1 MKTEWRRSA
10 RGLWTLLFV
19 LSSVCLAVG
28 QGSKKN
34 SEFEPIQERDR
45 DNPKAR
51 EQWFLRGRT
60 AVNGV
65 PAAALRFRAYQQKM
79 QMRQQF
85 FASRAVTAVPHVSS
99 TGWVPLGPA
108 PLASDPGTGQNYG
121 WVSGRATAV
130 AIDPADATGNT
141 VFLGGA
147 HGGVW
152 KSANATAAVGSV
164 VWSPVLD
171 YEVTLAVGS
180 IAIQPGNADV
190 TKSVILVGTGEPN
203 SSADSYYGLGILR
216 STNGGATWTQ
226 IGTADSGARSLAG
239 LGFSK
244 IAFSTANPQLVVAAA
259 AGATEGFVLG
269 LESSNGANRGIYYSQ
284 DAGVTWRYANVT
296 DGSTTVAP
304 GSVTSVV
311 YNAVAGKFFAALRYH
326 GIYSS
331 TDGINW
337 TRLAD
342 ANQPGPAAVTL
353 SACPTTT
360 PSSACPFYR
369 AELTVV
375 PGRNEMYTWV
385 VGIDNNTGLETD
397 GGVWQNTS
405 GGASPWKQIGDN
417 GITSCGDNDGCGV
430 QQGTYNLEIAA
441 LPNGSATDL
450 YTGAIN
456 LFKCTITSPTA
467 SSPSCTFL
475 NLTHVYGC
483 YGIANVHPD
492 QHHLAGIIA
501 GGKEL
506 MYFANDG
513 GVYRALDGYTGL
525 TTGTCG
531 GQNNFDDLNGTLGSM
546 TQFVSFSEHPT
557 DANTLLGGTQDN
569 GSPATASG
577 TTSTSWINVLGG
589 DGGYNAISPANPT
602 DWYTSN
608 PDSPPM
614 SQSLGINH
622 CGSGINCNEF
632 GFQQVVTSAQ
642 LGNDDGAFYF
652 PYILDPQAP
661 SELIV
666 GTCRVWRGGPATS
679 TSGTYSVLSNNFD
692 TGINSLCDGT
702 QVNLVRSLAA
712 GGPKDANG
720 FSKVVY
726 AGTDGFGG
734 QTTPPDGRLF
744 VTTNAGTALMADR
757 TGSINPNEYPIS
769 AIAIDP
775 ADTTGQTAYVAIM
788 GFGGSHIFKTISAG
802 VSWADFSGNLPN
814 APADALVIDSGTI
827 YAGTDV
833 GVFSSSTASANW
845 TEVGPAQGPGISGFL
860 PNVPVTAL
868 RLFNSGGKKLLRAS
882 TYGRGIWQYDLL
894 AATTPDFS
902 IAISD
907 SPQTIFPGQS
917 AIFHG
922 KLTAVNSYASAVNLS
937 CAAGTTGVPATC
949 TPSPASVTPTGAGA
963 AFTVTAG
970 GTAQDYL
977 FNVHAVGTD
986 AGTTTHNAAVTLHV
1000 VDFTL
1005 GTPSPTSV
1013 SVQPGNTSAG
1023 VAFVV
1028 SGVGAFNSAVT
1039 LSCPATMPA
1048 GVTCNFSPGASVSAL
1063 PTTVT
1068 LTFTATAGAALG
1080 TTGITISATTPGAPA
1095 PKTQSVSLTVA
1106 APAPDYILAI
1116 TNSPQ
1121 SATVNHPATFTGTLK
1136 AVNGYA
1142 SAVNLTCGTGAPPTC
1157 AIAPSSVTPTVAGAS
1172 FTVTTQ
1178 SNLAQTYI
1186 FNVNGAGTDA
1196 AHVAHVA
1203 SGMFNSLFTFTISN
1217 STGQVSL
1224 IAGQNA
1230 NYTLLVTPVGSATFP
1245 GQVSVTCSGLPMAA
1259 KCSNPTVASGAN
1271 GVQSVTLT
1279 ITTAGPG
1286 KAAIRP
1292 IAQNRGASAPFL
1304 LWVSGVGIVV
1314 GGFARRPRRRTG
1326 RWIGL
1331 LLAMAGALT
1340 LLSCGGS
1347 GGGGGGGGG
1356 GGVSV
1361 SVSPPTASKF
1371 PSQTQQFS
1379 AAVSGSTNTAVTWQV
1394 NGATGG
1400 SAAAGTIDATGM
1412 YTAPAAVP
1420 SPATVTVS
1428 AVAQADV
1435 TKSGMAMMTIETP
1448 TPVGTYPIT
1457 VTATAG
1463 NVVQTT
1469 TAVLVVQ

>member
-360 PSSACPFYR
+360 PSSTCPFYR

-744 VTTNAGTALMADR
+744 VTTNAGTTLMADR

-775 ADTTGQTAYVAIM
+775 ADATGQTAYVASDGIQR
-788 GFGGSHIFKTISAG
+788 GAYFQDDERGRELGG
-802 VSWADFSGNLPN
+802 LQRQ
-814 APADALVIDSGTI
+814 L
-827 YAGTDV
+827 
-833 GVFSSSTASANW
+833 
-845 TEVGPAQGPGISGFL
+845 AQ
-860 PNVPVTAL
+860 
-868 RLFNSGGKKLLRAS
+868 
-882 TYGRGIWQYDLL
+882 
-894 AATTPDFS
+894 
-902 IAISD
+902 
-907 SPQTIFPGQS
+907 
-917 AIFHG
+917 
-922 KLTAVNSYASAVNLS
+922 
-937 CAAGTTGVPATC
+937 C
-949 TPSPASVTPTGAGA
+949 
-963 AFTVTAG
+963 AG
-970 GTAQDYL
+970 GC
-977 FNVHAVGTD
+977 
-986 AGTTTHNAAVTLHV
+986 AGDRFGHNLCWHRRW
-1000 VDFTL
+1000 
-1005 GTPSPTSV
+1005 
-1013 SVQPGNTSAG
+1013 
-1023 VAFVV
+1023 
-1028 SGVGAFNSAVT
+1028 
-1039 LSCPATMPA
+1039 C
-1048 GVTCNFSPGASVSAL
+1048 
-1063 PTTVT
+1063 
-1068 LTFTATAGAALG
+1068 
-1080 TTGITISATTPGAPA
+1080 
-1095 PKTQSVSLTVA
+1095 
-1106 APAPDYILAI
+1106 
-1116 TNSPQ
+1116 
-1121 SATVNHPATFTGTLK
+1121 
-1136 AVNGYA
+1136 
-1142 SAVNLTCGTGAPPTC
+1142 
-1157 AIAPSSVTPTVAGAS
+1157 
-1172 FTVTTQ
+1172 
-1178 SNLAQTYI
+1178 
-1186 FNVNGAGTDA
+1186 
-1196 AHVAHVA
+1196 
-1203 SGMFNSLFTFTISN
+1203 
-1217 STGQVSL
+1217 
-1224 IAGQNA
+1224 
-1230 NYTLLVTPVGSATFP
+1230 
-1245 GQVSVTCSGLPMAA
+1245 
-1259 KCSNPTVASGAN
+1259 
-1271 GVQSVTLT
+1271 
-1279 ITTAGPG
+1279 
-1286 KAAIRP
+1286 
-1292 IAQNRGASAPFL
+1292 FL
-1304 LWVSGVGIVV
+1304 EQHG
-1314 GGFARRPRRRTG
+1314 
-1326 RWIGL
+1326 
-1331 LLAMAGALT
+1331 
-1340 LLSCGGS
+1340 
-1347 GGGGGGGGG
+1347 
-1356 GGVSV
+1356 
-1361 SVSPPTASKF
+1361 
-1371 PSQTQQFS
+1371 
-1379 AAVSGSTNTAVTWQV
+1379 
-1394 NGATGG
+1394 
-1400 SAAAGTIDATGM
+1400 
-1412 YTAPAAVP
+1412 
-1420 SPATVTVS
+1420 
-1428 AVAQADV
+1428 
-1435 TKSGMAMMTIETP
+1435 
-1448 TPVGTYPIT
+1448 
-1457 VTATAG
+1457 
-1463 NVVQTT
+1463 
-1469 TAVLVVQ
+1469 